1 MRKYFILIILLLF
14 SILIFAQRDS
24 CSLLISFYNVENLY
38 DPEND
43 SLFKD
48 DDFTPEG
55 SYHWTFGKYVKK
67 VNNIAKV
74 LIAMGEGEPPDI
86 AAMAE
91 VENDRVFQRFCYR
104 SPLQKFNYGYVH
116 FDSPYLRGVE
126 TGLLYRKDRLQI
138 VHKEAIAVVFPFEP
152 ATKNRDILYVVAKTL
167 CGDSLHLFVNHWTS
181 RYGGYGATVP
191 KRNYYARVLRH
202 RVDSLLSLNPAA
214 KIIIMGDFNDY
225 PTDESVCR
233 TLGASD
239 MTKTDTASL
248 YNLMYKFLK
257 MNNVGTHKHEDF
269 WGCLDQIIVSFAMLD
284 TSSSGIHIVDGESH
298 IFKEDFMV
306 EPDEKYGGYKVFRT
320 FLGPR
325 YIGGYGDHL
334 PVFVKLKTESFS
346 FRRYGK
352 SRTACSRGD

>member
-1 MRKYFILIILLLF
+1 MRRILAFIVLISTSVMVL
-14 SILIFAQRDS
+14 SQRDS

-38 DPEND
+38 DLDND
-43 SLFKD
+43 SLFRD

-55 SYHWTFGKYVKK
+55 SYHWTYGKYVKK

-91 VENDRVFQRFCYR
+91 VENDRVFQRFCYH
-104 SPLQKFNYGYVH
+104 SPLRKFNYSYVH
-116 FDSPYLRGVE
+116 FDAPYLRGVE
-126 TGLLYRKDRLQI
+126 TGLLYRKDRLRI
-138 VHKEAIAVVFPFEP
+138 VHQEPIAVIFPFES
-152 ATKNRDILYVVAKTL
+152 ATKNRDILYVVAETL
-167 CGDSLHLFVNHWTS
+167 QGDSLHLFINHWTS

-191 KRNYYARVLRH
+191 KRNYYAQVLRH
-202 RVDSLLSLNPAA
+202 RVDSLLMLNPAA

-225 PTDESVCR
+225 PTDESVCK
-233 TLGASD
+233 TLAACD
-239 MTKTDTASL
+239 IAKTDTASL
-248 YNLMYKFLK
+248 YNLMYRFLK
-257 MNNVGTHKHEDF
+257 MNNIGTHKHEDF
-269 WGCLDQIIVSFAMLD
+269 WGCLDQIIVSPALLD
-284 TSSSGIHIVDGESH
+284 STVSGMHIENGEAH

-334 PVFVKLKTESFS
+334 PVYIKLKTEN
-346 FRRYGK
+346 
-352 SRTACSRGD
+352 

>member
-1 MRKYFILIILLLF
+1 MRKLWLLL
-14 SILIFAQRDS
+14 ILWCLCAMAWAQRDS
-24 CSLLISFYNVENLY
+24 CNLLISFYNVENLY
-38 DPEND
+38 EPDND

-55 SYHWTFGKYVKK
+55 SYHWTYGKYVKK

-74 LIAMGEGEPPDI
+74 LIAMGEGDPPDI

-91 VENDRVFQRFCYR
+91 VENDRVFQRFCHR

-126 TGLLYRKDRLQI
+126 TGLLYCKDRLQI
-138 VHKEAIAVVFPFEP
+138 IHKEAVAVVFPFES

-191 KRNYYARVLRH
+191 KRNYYAQVLRQ
-202 RVDSLLSLNPAA
+202 RVDSLLMRNLAA

-225 PTDESVCR
+225 PTDESVSR

-239 MTKTDTASL
+239 RAQIDTASL
-248 YNLMYKFLK
+248 YNLMYRFLK
-257 MNNVGTHKHEDF
+257 MNNIGTHKHEDF
-269 WGCLDQIIVSFAMLD
+269 WGCLDQIIVSPALLD
-284 TSSSGIHIVDGESH
+284 STSSGVHIVSGEAH

-306 EPDEKYGGYKVFRT
+306 VPDEKYGGYKVFRT

-334 PVFVKLKTESFS
+334 PVFVKLKVEN
-346 FRRYGK
+346 
-352 SRTACSRGD
+352 

>member
-1 MRKYFILIILLLF
+1 MRRILAFIVLISTGVLVL
-14 SILIFAQRDS
+14 AQRDS

-38 DPEND
+38 DPDND
-43 SLFKD
+43 SLFRD

-55 SYHWTFGKYVKK
+55 LYHWTYGKYVKK

-116 FDSPYLRGVE
+116 FDSPYSRGVE

-152 ATKNRDILYVVAKTL
+152 ATKNREILYVMAKTH

-191 KRNYYARVLRH
+191 KRNYYAQVLRQ
-202 RVDSLLSLNPAA
+202 RVDSLLLLNPAT

-225 PTDESVCR
+225 PTDESVSR
-233 TLGASD
+233 SLGASD
-239 MTKTDTASL
+239 RARTDTASL
-248 YNLMYKFLK
+248 YNLMYRFLK
-257 MNNVGTHKHEDF
+257 MNNIGTHKHEDF
-269 WGCLDQIIVSFAMLD
+269 WGCLDQIIVSPSLVD
-284 TSSSGIHIVDGESH
+284 SSFSGIHIVGGEAH

-306 EPDEKYGGYKVFRT
+306 VPDEKYGGYKVFRT

-334 PVFVKLKTESFS
+334 PVFVKLKVEN
-346 FRRYGK
+346 
-352 SRTACSRGD
+352 

>member
-1 MRKYFILIILLLF
+1 MRRILAFIVLISTGVLLL
-14 SILIFAQRDS
+14 AQRDS

-38 DPEND
+38 DPDND
-43 SLFKD
+43 SLFWD

-55 SYHWTFGKYVKK
+55 LYHWTYGKYVKK

-104 SPLQKFNYGYVH
+104 SPMQKFNYGYVH
-116 FDSPYLRGVE
+116 FDASYSRGVE
-126 TGLLYRKDRLQI
+126 TGLLYRKNHVQI
-138 VHKEAIAVVFPFEP
+138 VHKEAIAVVFPFEL

-191 KRNYYARVLRH
+191 KRNYYAQVLRQ
-202 RVDSLLSLNPAA
+202 RVDSLLNLNPAA

-225 PTDESVCR
+225 PTDESMSR

-239 MTKTDTASL
+239 RAQTDTASL
-248 YNLMYKFLK
+248 YNMMYKFLK
-257 MNNVGTHKHEDF
+257 MNNIGTHKHEDF
-269 WGCLDQIIVSFAMLD
+269 WGCLDQIIVSPSLID
-284 TSSSGIHIVDGESH
+284 SSFSGIHIVGGEAH

-306 EPDEKYGGYKVFRT
+306 VPDEKYGGYKVFRT

-334 PVFVKLKTESFS
+334 PVFIELKIE
-346 FRRYGK
+346 K
-352 SRTACSRGD
+352 